1 MKNAEELRAELSQ
14 TFAQLKAGEIKPS
27 EAAELANLAGKMIVS
42 AKVQVEYYALRKESP
57 RIEWL
62 ESPNAR
68 AQGSEHSERPAGA
81 TGYAAGGQS
90 DEVRTLRNASNARV
104 DHLQTMLA
112 DIWRRRMNDINDWK
126 RYYGEERV
134 KRAELEVATDE
145 LVEAAE
151 MVLACIDQ
159 PRSRDNSEHT
169 GLDAAEAL
177 RKATAEVKEFN
188 TATLQYVNGL
198 AAGDLPMVGDLVM
211 LVARLARKL
220 LKATPADEL
229 PSQALDYLNRNG
241 LNGSPLREVG
251 AGGTAV
257 TRKMIG
263 AAHDVMLA
271 KGDFVLSAN
280 LLERIYLAM
289 EAAR

>member
-1 MKNAEELRAELSQ
+1 M
-14 TFAQLKAGEIKPS
+14 
-27 EAAELANLAGKMIVS
+27 
-42 AKVQVEYYALRKESP
+42 
-57 RIEWL
+57 
-62 ESPNAR
+62 
-68 AQGSEHSERPAGA
+68 
-81 TGYAAGGQS
+81 
-90 DEVRTLRNASNARV
+90 RTLRKASNARV
-104 DHLQTMLA
+104 YHLQTMLA
-112 DIWRRRMNDINDWK
+112 DICRRRMNDINDWK

-177 RKATAEVKEFN
+177 RKATTEVKEFN
-188 TATLQYVNGL
+188 SATLQYVNGL
-198 AAGDLPMVGDLVM
+198 AAGDLPMVGDLAM

-229 PSQALDYLNRNG
+229 PAQALDYLNRNG
-241 LNGSPLREVG
+241 LKGSPLREVG
-251 AGGTAV
+251 AGGTETV
-257 TRKMIG
+257 TREMIG

-289 EAAR
+289 EQAAPPPQTPFDTCPTCEALARTVMMDQTGAA